1 MSKNLVIV
9 ESPAKAK
16 TIEKYLGKEFKVLA
30 SYGHVR
36 DLIPK
41 GGAVNPSEN
50 FKMKYQLIDRN
61 RKHVER
67 IMKSVKNANTLH
79 LATDLDREGEAISW
93 HIYEILQEKG
103 LLEKIDVQRVVF
115 NEVTKKAIQEAIN
128 NPRSLSTTLINAQQA
143 RRALDYL
150 VGFNISPLLWR
161 AVRPGLSAGRV
172 QSPALKLITEREDE
186 ISKFKPREY
195 WSVAINASLKDSLIN
210 AKLIKYLG
218 IKVEQFSFT
227 NEEEI
232 NNVEKEI
239 NSHSEGVLTV
249 SKIEKKQ
256 RSRNPTAPFRT
267 STMQQEASRKLRFSA
282 QKTMIT
288 AQKLYEGIDTGDGPI
303 GLITY
308 MRTDSVNLA
317 DDSITEIRKFIVE
330 NYGEENLPEKPKKYS
345 SAAKNTQEAH
355 EAIRPTSID
364 LSPEKIKKYLDDDQF
379 SLYNLIWQRTLASQM
394 TPAIFDTVRADLLA
408 GKNNN
413 QEIIF
418 RANGSILI
426 KPGFM
431 QIYQESKDD
440 SNHDDSDKIL
450 PPLKEGDILDLQKI
464 DSEQHFTQP
473 PPRYSEATLVK
484 ALEDFGI
491 GRPSTYA
498 SIISTLR
505 NREYVEVESRRFIPT
520 DVGKVVI
527 RFLTKHFNKYVDY
540 DFTAQLED
548 SLDSISTGE
557 MEWIPL
563 LEEFWKPFE
572 KQIEEIKPSVN
583 RGEQERDLGNDP
595 KSGRPMSVR
604 VGRYGTFVQIGKNTD
619 EEKPLFAG
627 LKPGQKMDDIT
638 QKEALDLFKLPREL
652 GKTPEGEDVLASI
665 GRFGPYVKYGKKFA
679 SIGDEDPYEIELPKA
694 LEIIEEKKIADAN
707 RLIQNFEDYGIQVL
721 NGFYG
726 PYITDGNKNARMP
739 KDKDP
744 REITLE
750 ECQALIEAAPLR
762 KRARKKKISKKK

>member
-583 RGEQERDLGNDP
+583 IGEQERDLGNDP

>member
-317 DDSITEIRKFIVE
+317 DDSIIEIRKFIVE